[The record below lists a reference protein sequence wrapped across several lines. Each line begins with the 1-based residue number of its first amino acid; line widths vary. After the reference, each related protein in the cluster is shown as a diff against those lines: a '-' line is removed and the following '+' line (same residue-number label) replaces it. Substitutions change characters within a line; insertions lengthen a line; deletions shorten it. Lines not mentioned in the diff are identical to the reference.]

1 MGQNETLKK
10 KISLRSLKS
19 PKFFFRK
26 VKKKIRNI
34 FNGFAWSI
42 FMLLM
47 MKQDKV
53 KGKTAA
59 CSKANEAGHEN

>member
-10 KISLRSLKS
+10 KNIFTLVKISQI
-19 PKFFFRK
+19 FFRK

>member
-10 KISLRSLKS
+10 KNIFTLVKISQN
-19 PKFFFRK
+19 FFRK

-42 FMLLM
+42 FMM